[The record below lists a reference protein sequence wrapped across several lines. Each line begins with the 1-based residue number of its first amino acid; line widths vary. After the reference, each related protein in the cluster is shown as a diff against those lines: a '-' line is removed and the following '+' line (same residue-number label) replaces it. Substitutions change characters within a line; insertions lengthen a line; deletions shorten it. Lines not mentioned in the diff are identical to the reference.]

1 MSEHTY
7 KMIKLAGSSTESIE
21 GAIENAIQKSG
32 ESLDE
37 LRWFEVQ
44 ETRGHIEGG
53 KVAHYQVVIEVGFT
67 LK

>member
-7 KMIKLAGSSTESIE
+7 KMIKLAGSSPSSIE
-21 GAIENAIQKSG
+21 EAIQNAISKSA
-32 ESLDE
+32 ESLDA

-44 ETRGHIEGG
+44 ETRGHIEDG

-67 LK
+67 IE